1 MYTITRQQASQIL
14 WISTRS
20 IDRYIKSGKIRAKKI
35 WKIVYLNK
43 EDIDILSWKH
53 NASQEIIIEN
63 KDLSEEANENESKN
77 IVKKDDYEKIL
88 SSFDKVFNSLR
99 EEIKQ
104 KDEKIQILSVKLW
117 RMEEIVKNS
126 VNLIDYKKSQFL
138 LEESKNKLN
147 QDLKKIEKEKQK
159 LENELKYERTT
170 NKLLIFFVIVLLIL
184 AWFIW
189 FYKI

>member
-53 NASQEIIIEN
+53 NTSQEIIIEN